1 MIMFDRRLIKNF
13 GWGIFLIALTFSFI
27 GLINLYSA
35 SYQTELSAFKK
46 QLIWSMFGL
55 FVLILISLLD
65 YRLIKRYAF
74 HIYIFSILL
83 LIFVLIMG
91 KEVSGSRSWFSIG
104 QYITIQ
110 PSEFVKIS
118 IILVL
123 ARFYDNDFENG
134 PYGLRDLLKPFILV
148 LIPVALIMFQPD
160 LGTAAIVI
168 MVSASMVFFMGI
180 RTKSIIFL
188 LTLTLGFSAI
198 GWKFILKDYQKK
210 RITTFIDSSQDPL
223 GSGYNAIQSQ
233 IAVGSG
239 KLLGKGFKQG
249 SQTQLRFL
257 PAQKTDFAFS
267 VLAEEWGF
275 LGGTAS
281 LILYFLIILWILDT
295 ASRSKNKFTML
306 TCFGIATIFF
316 WHIVINVGMVIG
328 LLPVTGVPLLLL
340 SYGGSSTITAML
352 GIGIVLGI
360 RMRRS
365 PAAKE
370 ALELG

>member
-1 MIMFDRRLIKNF
+1 MIMFDRRLIQNF
-13 GWGIFLIALTFSFI
+13 GWGIFLITLGFLII
-27 GLINLYSA
+27 GLINLYSS

-46 QLIWSMFGL
+46 QLIWSIIGL
-55 FVLILISLLD
+55 IGMILLSLLD
-65 YRLIKRYAF
+65 YKLFKRYTF
-74 HIYIFSILL
+74 HIYILSIFL
-83 LIFVLIMG
+83 LIFVLIVG
-91 KEVSGSRSWFSIG
+91 KEVSGSKSWISVG
-104 QYITIQ
+104 QYLTIQ

-118 IILVL
+118 IILAL
-123 ARFYDNDFENG
+123 AKFYDNDFENE
-134 PYGLRDLLKPFILV
+134 PYGLRDLIKPIILV
-148 LIPVALIMFQPD
+148 ILPIALIMLQPD
-160 LGTAAIVI
+160 LGTAVIVLL
-168 MVSASMVFFMGI
+168 VSSSIILFMRI

-188 LTLTLGFSAI
+188 LVLTILISAVS
-198 GWKFILKDYQKK
+198 WKFILKDYQKN
-210 RITTFIDSSQDPL
+210 RITTFVDSSKDPL

-239 KLLGKGFKQG
+239 KFLGKGFKEG

-295 ASRSKNKFTML
+295 ASRSKSKFSML
-306 TCFGIATIFF
+306 TCFGIASLFF
-316 WHIVINVGMVIG
+316 WHVFINVGMVIG

-370 ALELG
+370 ALELT

>member
-1 MIMFDRRLIKNF
+1 MIMFDRRLIQNF
-13 GWGIFLIALTFSFI
+13 GWGIFLITLGFLII
-27 GLINLYSA
+27 GLINLYSS

-46 QLIWSMFGL
+46 QLIWSIIGL
-55 FVLILISLLD
+55 IGMILLSLLD
-65 YRLIKRYAF
+65 YKLFKRYTL
-74 HIYIFSILL
+74 HIYILSIFL
-83 LIFVLIMG
+83 LIFVLIVG
-91 KEVSGSRSWFSIG
+91 KEVSGSKSWISVG
-104 QYITIQ
+104 QYLTIQ

-118 IILVL
+118 IILAL
-123 ARFYDNDFENG
+123 AKFYDNDFENE
-134 PYGLRDLLKPFILV
+134 PYGLRDLIKPIILV
-148 LIPVALIMFQPD
+148 ILPIALIMLQPD
-160 LGTAAIVI
+160 LGTAVIVLL
-168 MVSASMVFFMGI
+168 VSSSIILFMRI

-188 LTLTLGFSAI
+188 LVLTILISAVS
-198 GWKFILKDYQKK
+198 WKFILKDYQKN
-210 RITTFIDSSQDPL
+210 RITTFVDSSKDPL

-239 KLLGKGFKQG
+239 KFLGKGFKEG

-295 ASRSKNKFTML
+295 ASRSKSKFSML
-306 TCFGIATIFF
+306 TCFGIASLFF
-316 WHIVINVGMVIG
+316 WHVFINVGMVIG

-370 ALELG
+370 ALELT